1 MKGVSVST
9 TLEELVTTAFTT
21 SKAWQKLWYLECAQ
35 LKFVDQTKE
44 QSPAPFAEEGA
55 EAQEGKIEST
65 FTVKEEEDP
74 GFLYPKPKVS
84 CI

>member
-21 SKAWQKLWYLECAQ
+21 SKSWQKLWYLECAQ
-35 LKFVDQTKE
+35 LKFVDQTNE

-55 EAQEGKIEST
+55 EAQEGKNEST